1 MILLSFNIIKNRSD
15 FKSEFQLN
23 EKEIISITEN
33 NVASVLRI
41 LEQYNILS
49 TFFVEISIV
58 EKMPALLKKIVGLG
72 HEISLYHENST
83 INEIE
88 NSKHI
93 VEKLIEKIV
102 RGIRQKELVIPIE
115 ELKLLE
121 FSYISNIENA
131 EILFPL
137 KRLKRG
143 TEIFQN
149 KGLSIIPE
157 SISPYSQIPYNDFVF
172 QILPLKFYQS
182 MVTETIKN
190 EDFVV
195 IYLNSWQFTDYDKLT
210 FKIPFYRKY
219 NSGRKM
225 EDKLESFCQWI
236 NENEFACSRMKD
248 FIF

>member
-1 MILLSFNIIKNRSD
+1 MILLSFNIINNRSD
-15 FKSEFQLN
+15 FKDDFHLKE
-23 EKEIISITEN
+23 EEIISITER

-41 LEQYNILS
+41 LEQYNILA
-49 TFFVEISIV
+49 TFFVEISLA
-58 EKMPALLKKIVGLG
+58 EKLKVSIKKIVGNG
-72 HEISLYHENST
+72 HEISLYNQNSSLQELEHSKQ
-83 INEIE
+83 IIE
-88 NSKHI
+88 
-93 VEKLIEKIV
+93 ELIGKMV
-102 RGIRQKELVIPIE
+102 RGIRQKEITIPIE
-115 ELKLLE
+115 KLKLLE
-121 FSYISNIENA
+121 FSYVSNIENA

-143 TEIFQN
+143 TEIIEN

-172 QILPLKFYQS
+172 QILPLKFYES
-182 MVTETIKN
+182 MVTETINN

-195 IYLNSWQFTDYDKLT
+195 IYLNSWQFTDFEKLK
-210 FKIPFYRKY
+210 FNIPFYRTY

-225 EDKLESFCQWI
+225 EDKLEAFCQWI

>member
-1 MILLSFNIIKNRSD
+1 MILLTFNIINNRSS
-15 FKSEFQLN
+15 FKGNFQLKD
-23 EKEIISITEN
+23 EELTSITES
-33 NVASVLRI
+33 NVASALRI
-41 LEQYNILS
+41 LEQHNILA
-49 TFFVEISIV
+49 TFFVEVSLTAKLQILIR
-58 EKMPALLKKIVGLG
+58 KIVGLG
-72 HEISLYHENST
+72 HEIALFNENSSRQ
-83 INEIE
+83 ELE
-88 NSKHI
+88 YSKQSTEELMDKMI
-93 VEKLIEKIV
+93 
-102 RGIRQKELVIPIE
+102 RGIRQKEITVPTE

-131 EILFPL
+131 DILFPL

-143 TEIFQN
+143 TEIFES
-149 KGLSIIPE
+149 KGISIIPE

-172 QILPLKFYQS
+172 QMLPLKFFES

-195 IYLNSWQFTDYDKLT
+195 IYLNSWQFTDFDKLR

-236 NENEFACSRMKD
+236 NENEIACSRMKD